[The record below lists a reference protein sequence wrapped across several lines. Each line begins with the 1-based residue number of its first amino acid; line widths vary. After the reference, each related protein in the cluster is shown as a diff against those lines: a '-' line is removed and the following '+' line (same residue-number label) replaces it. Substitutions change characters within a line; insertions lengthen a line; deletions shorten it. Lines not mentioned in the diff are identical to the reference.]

1 MREVERSAGS
11 VEEALEAALAEIGA
25 TEQEV
30 EVEIVREPR
39 GGFLGVGSQEA
50 VVRVRLRAG
59 DGPLGGAPQE
69 LAGTPDTAGDDEP
82 EAGVVGTGDGDAS
95 GERGDSAEP
104 EAGERMDPALQEVLE
119 DQADLVAD
127 FLEGLF
133 DAMDLRAEVETALV
147 EGTMYV
153 EVWATDEEENVG
165 LLIGRHGQ
173 ALDALQEV
181 VRAVVLHRTNER
193 CMVIVD
199 VEDYRKRR
207 RDQIVSRTRDA
218 AQLAKQTGRA
228 EALEPMNAY
237 ERKIAHDAAGRI
249 GGVTSQSE
257 GEDPDRRVV
266 IHRA

>member
-1 MREVERSAGS
+1 MREVERSAAS
-11 VEEALEAALAEIGA
+11 VEEALDAALAEIGA

-30 EVEIVREPR
+30 DVEIVREPR

-50 VVRVRLRAG
+50 VVRVRLKG
-59 DGPLGGAPQE
+59 DVDSGGPA
-69 LAGTPDTAGDDEP
+69 D
-82 EAGVVGTGDGDAS
+82 
-95 GERGDSAEP
+95 DSAGGVEVVADEEEDAEEDQ
-104 EAGERMDPALQEVLE
+104 EAGESLDADLRELLE

-127 FLEGLF
+127 FLDGLF

-153 EVWATDEEENVG
+153 DVWATDEDENVG

-173 ALDALQEV
+173 ALDALQEL
-181 VRAVVLHRTNER
+181 VRGVVLHRTNER

-207 RDQIVSRTRDA
+207 RDQIVSRARET
-218 AQLAKQTGRA
+218 AQRVKKSGRP
-228 EALEPMNAY
+228 EALEPMNAF
-237 ERKIAHDAAGRI
+237 ERKIVHDAVARI
-249 GGVTSQSE
+249 AGVTSGSE

-266 IHRA
+266 ISQG

>member
-1 MREVERSAGS
+1 MQEVERSAAS

-30 EVEIVREPR
+30 DVEIVREPR

-50 VVRVRLRAG
+50 VVRVRLKGSGEA
-59 DGPLGGAPQE
+59 LAGAPSMAE
-69 LAGTPDTAGDDEP
+69 VGEDEQ
-82 EAGVVGTGDGDAS
+82 GS
-95 GERGDSAEP
+95 
-104 EAGERMDPALQEVLE
+104 AGEDEASKAEDGIGSEAAEEIDAELREALE

-127 FLEGLF
+127 FLDGLF
-133 DAMDLRAEVETALV
+133 EAMDLRAEVETALV

-153 EVWATDEEENVG
+153 DVWATDDDENVG

-173 ALDALQEV
+173 ALDALQEL

-207 RDQIVSRTRDA
+207 RDQIQSRAREA
-218 AQLAKQTGRA
+218 ATKVKKTGRA

-237 ERKIAHDAAGRI
+237 ERKIVHDAIAQI
-249 GGVTSQSE
+249 GGVTSGSE
-257 GEDPDRRVV
+257 GEDPARRVV
-266 IHRA
+266 IRQS

>member
-1 MREVERSAGS
+1 MREVERSAAS
-11 VEEALEAALAEIGA
+11 VEEALDAALAEIGA

-30 EVEIVREPR
+30 HVEIVREPR

-50 VVRVRLRAG
+50 VVRVRLKVEADTG
-59 DGPLGGAPQE
+59 APGAGGAE
-69 LAGTPDTAGDDEP
+69 NGDETASIGGEADDTDE
-82 EAGVVGTGDGDAS
+82 EAD
-95 GERGDSAEP
+95 
-104 EAGERMDPALQEVLE
+104 AGEPLDAELRDLLE

-127 FLEGLF
+127 FLDGLF

-153 EVWATDEEENVG
+153 DVWATDDDENVG

-173 ALDALQEV
+173 ALDALQEL
-181 VRAVVLHRTNER
+181 VRGVVLHRTNER

-207 RDQIVSRTRDA
+207 RDQIVSRAREVA
-218 AQLAKQTGRA
+218 RRVKKGGRP

-237 ERKIAHDAAGRI
+237 ERKIVHDAVSRI
-249 GGVTSQSE
+249 AGVTSGSE

-266 IHRA
+266 ISQG